1 MKHIV
6 LVLGI
11 ILFVSLS
18 FLHPSIENAV
28 DASFNDYEYL
38 QKLRRTRSDVNT
50 DDKSK
55 GWQDN
60 GTFNSWYQK
69 GNGSENDKAL
79 NNITPSVPVP
89 SNSPS
94 TAIPSTAIPSTAKI
108 TSPSVTTSTIPT
120 NTSNDTKSND
130 TKSNDTI
137 FNLIPYLLLF
147 LLLIVILVI
156 YIKYKY

>member
-38 QKLRRTRSDVNT
+38 QKLRRTRADVNT

-94 TAIPSTAIPSTAKI
+94 TAIPSTAKI
-108 TSPSVTTSTIPT
+108 TGPSVTTSTIPT
-120 NTSNDTKSND
+120 NTLNDTKSND